1 MASGKLRAMR
11 ILFLGD
17 IVGRPGRTAVKKN
30 LAAIRAATGADLIL
44 ANAENASGG
53 LGLSAE
59 GAKELLNAGL
69 DLLTSGNHIWKF
81 KDMPS
86 YMTRE
91 ERLVRPA
98 NYPPGTPGAGMH
110 VLRKEGL
117 PPVAVLNLL
126 GRTFMPPVDCPFRV
140 ADALLAQLDQ
150 EAPDVMIRLV
160 DFHAEATSEK
170 AGLGW
175 HLDGRVSAVLG
186 THTHVQTADARLLLK
201 GTAFMTDLGMSGPIN
216 SCLGMSVAPI
226 LRKFLT
232 ATPERFEVAGGPVAL
247 CGAILDI
254 DDTSGQARSI
264 AAWRFDA
271 D

>member
-1 MASGKLRAMR
+1 MR
-11 ILFLGD
+11 ILYLGD
-17 IVGRPGRTAVKKN
+17 IVGRPGRTAVKRH
-30 LAAIRAATGADLIL
+30 LAAIRAELGVDLVF
-44 ANAENASGG
+44 ANGENASGG

-59 GAKELLNAGL
+59 GAKELFSAGIDAL
-69 DLLTSGNHIWKF
+69 SSGNHIWKF

-86 YMTRE
+86 FMDRE
-91 ERLVRPA
+91 PRLVRPA
-98 NYPPGTPGAGMH
+98 NYPPGLPGRGWT
-110 VLRKEGL
+110 VLENPGL
-117 PPVAVLNLL
+117 SPVALINLM
-126 GRTFMPPVDCPFRV
+126 GRTYMAPLDCPFRM
-140 ADALLAQLDQ
+140 ADAILAELD
-150 EAPDVMIRLV
+150 ATRPDVRIRLV

-186 THTHVQTADARLLLK
+186 THTHVQTADARLLGR
-201 GTAFMTDLGMSGPIN
+201 GTAFITDLGMSGPVD

-232 ATPERFEVAGGPVAL
+232 AAPERFEVASGPVAL
-247 CGAILDI
+247 CGAVLDI
-254 DDTSGQARSI
+254 DDESGQARNI

>member
-1 MASGKLRAMR
+1 MR

-17 IVGRPGRTAVKKN
+17 IVGRPGRTTVKKH
-30 LAAIRAATGADLIL
+30 LAAIREATTADLVL

-59 GAKELLNAGL
+59 GARELLNAGL

-86 YMTRE
+86 YMARE
-91 ERLVRPA
+91 ERLIRPA
-98 NYPPGTPGAGMH
+98 NYPPGLPGHGVF
-110 VLRKEGL
+110 VLRKQGL
-117 PPVAVLNLL
+117 APVAVLNLL

-140 ADALLAQLDQ
+140 ADALLEQL
-150 EAPDVMIRLV
+150 EAEEPDVAVRVV

-170 AGLGW
+170 IGLGW

-186 THTHVQTADARLLLK
+186 THTHVQTADARLLHK
-201 GTAFMTDLGMSGPIN
+201 GTAFMTDLGMCGPMD
-216 SCLGMSVAPI
+216 SCLGMSVPPI

-232 ATPERFEVAGGPVAL
+232 AAPERFEVAGGPVAL

-254 DDTSGQARSI
+254 DENTGQARTI
-264 AAWRFDA
+264 APWRFDA

>member
-1 MASGKLRAMR
+1 MR

-17 IVGRPGRTAVKKN
+17 IVGRPGRNAVKKH
-30 LAAIRAATGADLIL
+30 LAEIRANAGAELVI

-59 GAKELLNAGL
+59 GAKELFNAGL

-81 KDMPS
+81 KDIPS
-86 YMTRE
+86 FMARE
-91 ERLVRPA
+91 ERLIRPA
-98 NYPPGTPGAGMH
+98 NFPPGLPGKGLH
-110 VLRKEGL
+110 VLRKAGL
-117 PPVAVLNLL
+117 PPVAVLNLM
-126 GRTFMPPVDCPFRV
+126 GRTYMTAIDCPFRA

-150 EAPDVMIRLV
+150 EAPDVQIRLV

-186 THTHVQTADARLLLK
+186 THTHVQTNDARVLK
-201 GTAFMTDLGMSGPIN
+201 SGTAFITDLGMCGPKE
-216 SCLGMSVAPI
+216 SCLGMTVAPI

-232 ATPERFEVAGGPVAL
+232 AAPERFEVAAGPVAL

-254 DDTSGQARSI
+254 DEHTGQARSI

-271 D
+271 ETEHP

>member
-1 MASGKLRAMR
+1 MR

-17 IVGRPGRTAVKKN
+17 IVGRPGRTAVKKH
-30 LAAIRAATGADLIL
+30 LAEIRANTQADLII
-44 ANAENASGG
+44 ANGENASGG
-53 LGLSAE
+53 LGLSSD
-59 GAKELLNAGL
+59 GAKELLGAGV

-81 KDMPS
+81 KDIPS

-91 ERLVRPA
+91 ERLLRPA
-98 NYPPGTPGAGMH
+98 NFPPGLPGKGVY

-117 PPVAVLNLL
+117 PPVAVLNLM
-126 GRTFMPPVDCPFRV
+126 GRTYMTAIDCPFRA
-140 ADALLAQLDQ
+140 ADALLEQLEA
-150 EAPDVMIRLV
+150 EAPDVRVRLV

-186 THTHVQTADARLLLK
+186 THTHVQTNDARLLKK
-201 GTAFMTDLGMSGPIN
+201 GTAFMTDLGMCGPVD
-216 SCLGMSVAPI
+216 SCLGMTVAPI

-232 ATPERFEVAGGPVAL
+232 AAPERFEVADGPVVL

-254 DDTSGQARSI
+254 DAETGQAEDI
-264 AAWRFDA
+264 AVWRFSA
-271 D
+271 Q

>member
-1 MASGKLRAMR
+1 MR

-17 IVGRPGRTAVKKN
+17 IVGRPGRTAVKKH
-30 LAAIRAATGADLIL
+30 LAAMRAEAQADLVF

-69 DLLTSGNHIWKF
+69 DFLTSGNHIWKF

-86 YMTRE
+86 FMARE
-91 ERLVRPA
+91 ERLIRPA
-98 NYPPGTPGAGMH
+98 NFPPGLPGKGMH
-110 VLRKEGL
+110 VLRKPGL
-117 PPVAVLNLL
+117 PPVAVLNLM
-126 GRTFMPPVDCPFRV
+126 GRTYMQPIDCPFRT
-140 ADALLAQLDQ
+140 ADALLAQLDE
-150 EAPDVMIRLV
+150 EAPDAKIRLV

-186 THTHVQTADARLLLK
+186 THTHVQTSDARLLK
-201 GTAFMTDLGMSGPIN
+201 HGTAFMTDLGMCGPRD
-216 SCLGMSVAPI
+216 SCLGMTVAPI

-232 ATPERFEVAGGPVAL
+232 AAPERFEVADGPVTL
-247 CGAILDI
+247 HGAVLDI
-254 DDTSGQARSI
+254 DDESGQARGI
-264 AAWRFDA
+264 TAWRLDA
-271 D
+271 E

>member
-1 MASGKLRAMR
+1 MR

-30 LAAIRAATGADLIL
+30 LAAIRADVSADLVM

-69 DLLTSGNHIWKF
+69 DVLTSGNHIWKF
-81 KDMPS
+81 KDMLS
-86 YMTRE
+86 FMARE
-91 ERLVRPA
+91 DRLIRPA
-98 NYPPGTPGAGMH
+98 NYPPGLPGKGLF
-110 VLRKEGL
+110 VLRRAGL

-126 GRTFMPPVDCPFRV
+126 GRTFMPPVDCPFRM
-140 ADALLAQLDQ
+140 ADALLAELDA
-150 EAPDVMIRLV
+150 EAPDVKIRLV

-170 AGLGW
+170 AGMGW

-186 THTHVQTADARLLLK
+186 THTHVQTADARLLHK
-201 GTAFMTDLGMSGPIN
+201 GTAFITDLGMCGPVD

-232 ATPERFEVAGGPVAL
+232 AAPERFEVAGGPVAL
-247 CGAILDI
+247 CGVLLDI

>member
-1 MASGKLRAMR
+1 MR

-17 IVGRPGRTAVKKN
+17 IVGRPGRTAIRKN
-30 LAAIRAATGADLIL
+30 LALIRARLEPDLVF

-53 LGLSAE
+53 LGLSAD

-81 KDMPS
+81 KDIPS
-86 YMTRE
+86 YMDRE
-91 ERLVRPA
+91 PRLIRPA
-98 NYPPGTPGAGMH
+98 NFPPGLPGQGMH
-110 VLRKEGL
+110 VLRKPGL
-117 PPVAVLNLL
+117 PPVAVLNLM
-126 GRTFMPPVDCPFRV
+126 GRTYMTPIECPFRF
-140 ADALLAQLDQ
+140 ADALLARLDE
-150 EAPDVMIRLV
+150 EAPDVPIRLI

-186 THTHVQTADARLLLK
+186 THTHVQTNDARVLPG
-201 GTAFMTDLGMSGPIN
+201 GTAFMTDLGMCGPIN

-232 ATPERFEVAGGPVAL
+232 AAPERFEVAGGPVTL

-254 DDTSGQARSI
+254 DEETGQARTI
-264 AAWRFDA
+264 APWRFDA